1 MKRLINSCDSGPCT
15 ATLPT
20 ASNKSNSSIE
30 STGVHRF
37 TLAGSECFQFRSV
50 PHRRQSLN
58 WKFIGAPRQTA
69 PPPFLLLPLSSSWVS
84 YSLVLVSHETN
95 TVRMP
100 CRKLLFDFEKVFF
113 HCQLLS
119 GSERL
124 LLRFLWVRS

>member
-58 WKFIGAPRQTA
+58 WKFIGTPRQTA
-69 PPPFLLLPLSSSWVS
+69 PPLFFFFLFLRREC
-84 YSLVLVSHETN
+84 HI
-95 TVRMP
+95 
-100 CRKLLFDFEKVFF
+100 
-113 HCQLLS
+113 LLS
-119 GSERL
+119 WLVTRRTRFECPAENFCSTSKRFFSTANCRL
-124 LLRFLWVRS
+124 AANACCYVSCG